1 MTHSSKVAIW
11 LVLYCASMGSQTF
24 RASSEEC
31 ELTRWGLN
39 SIMEN
44 LAGLPVR
51 LAVAPG
57 IDREPG
63 RVNPGI
69 GHRTWD

>member
-1 MTHSSKVAIW
+1 MTHSSKFAIW

-24 RASSEEC
+24 HASSEEC
-31 ELTRWGLN
+31 ELTRLEVN
-39 SIMEN
+39 SVMEN

-57 IDREPG
+57 IDREPE
-63 RVNPGI
+63 RVNRGI